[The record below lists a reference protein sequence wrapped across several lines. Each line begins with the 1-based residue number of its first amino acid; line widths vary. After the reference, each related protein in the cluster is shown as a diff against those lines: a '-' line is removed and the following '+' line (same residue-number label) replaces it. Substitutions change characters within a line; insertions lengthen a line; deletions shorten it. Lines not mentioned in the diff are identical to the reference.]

1 MEWMSGELHTA
12 YAQPLRHR
20 VMTALYVI
28 YSAIP
33 SNDIFGT
40 EVSGLSTLTSK
51 NSRLFTLLSWQH
63 MTLVSQILIVG

>member
-20 VMTALYVI
+20 VMTAFYVI
-28 YSAIP
+28 NSAIP
-33 SNDIFGT
+33 SNHIFGT
-40 EVSGLSTLTSK
+40 EVGGLPTLTSK
-51 NSRLFTLLSWQH
+51 ISRLFTLLSWQH

>member
-20 VMTALYVI
+20 VMTAFYVI
-28 YSAIP
+28 KSAIP

-40 EVSGLSTLTSK
+40 EVGGLSTLTSK
-51 NSRLFTLLSWQH
+51 ISRLFTLLSWQH